1 MFLVSLTTELIV
13 THRSVTLRD
22 CCQFES
28 PRISECAL
36 YLASKHFI
44 RTCRNSFKDW
54 SRENALKISSK
65 NCIRYPSLPD
75 ADCTESVLV
84 RECVR
89 GSFDNSFYALLSAL
103 TAASSYRLRCTT
115 IWSCMASSRLGDH
128 TSPRNRSR
136 FLRRQR
142 DVDYSP
148 SKTELVRTCRFLLP

>member
-28 PRISECAL
+28 PRISGCAL

-54 SRENALKISSK
+54 SRENALKISSE
-65 NCIRYPSLPD
+65 NCECYPSFPD
-75 ADCTESVLV
+75 VE

-89 GSFDNSFYALLSAL
+89 GSFDDSFYALLGAF
-103 TAASSYRLRCTT
+103 TAASSYRLRCTA
-115 IWSCMASSRLGDH
+115 IRSCMASSRLGGH

-148 SKTELVRTCRFLLP
+148 SKTELVRTCRLLLP